1 MQRNDVETRHNCA
14 HMKRRMKKTRKTYE
28 DLNTRRSLCNY
39 LSGIVS
45 AALESIVILVVV
57 LEWSATSWYNVLS
70 PGAVL

>member
-1 MQRNDVETRHNCA
+1 MQRNDLEIRHNCA